1 MKFGYEVIRT
11 TYDSLVETF
20 PSGRY
25 SMGGTDFPFRPNT
38 GNAFANF
45 LLGNVSS
52 ATFTQAQARWQP
64 RWWSHSFYIQDDY
77 KPVRNLTIN
86 LGLRWSY
93 ESPFQTAE
101 GKQDRKS
108 VV

>member
-1 MKFGYEVIRT
+1 MVETWLPSTGLPYEVIRT

-25 SMGGTDFPFRPNT
+25 VMGGTDFPFRPNT

-64 RWWSHSFYIQDDY
+64 ANRSH
-77 KPVRNLTIN
+77 RHCGN
-86 LGLRWSY
+86 G
-93 ESPFQTAE
+93 
-101 GKQDRKS
+101 
-108 VV
+108 